1 MNTVNERFRAIR
13 KYFAK
18 NQEEWGNILGITRAG
33 VSDIEAGRRN
43 VTDKHIRLLCI
54 EPIDGKYISENY
66 LRTGEGEMFL
76 KLPEDDETA
85 LYVSELLENS
95 DNPFCELIVEV
106 MRTYEQL
113 SPKSKAALSE
123 AATKLMEN
131 LTKKKGG

>member
-106 MRTYEQL
+106 MRTYEL
-113 SPKSKAALSE
+113 RS
-123 AATKLMEN
+123 
-131 LTKKKGG
+131 